1 MSLINDMLQDLEK
14 RRGDLQHRAAV
25 PRHVRVLPPV
35 RKQKIARHAV
45 NAAAAVACAA
55 TLAWYAYQ
63 KAPFSLQPV
72 ENVAAAAA
80 APAVLAFAEPVQ
92 FERSSPVLVA
102 ANTVPA
108 AIPIASVVSR
118 EPTSAPPA
126 SAEQAVGSERDANPA
141 PRSAQVDTLSLQKEQ
156 AGAATPMAFSL
167 KMDLLPA
174 ERSVPSSSAAN
185 NKERIIPSVAAPS
198 TQSGSPQI
206 DRKFRELTAAQL
218 AENEYRIGANL
229 LNQGRVAEAQER
241 FHAALQQLPGHIG
254 ARQALFGLLLQAK
267 RMAEAEQVLQDALR
281 LDAAQPGFAM
291 AMARIQ
297 VDRGDT
303 TAAAETLQSAVH
315 VSQANPDYLA
325 FYAALLQRQG
335 RHAQAVEYYQ
345 SALALAPRSGVWLM
359 GLGIS
364 LQALSRNNE
373 AREAFRRA
381 RVADGL
387 SGELQAFVDQRLKQV
402 Q

>member
-35 RKQKIARHAV
+35 RKKSTVRRTV
-45 NAAAAVACAA
+45 NAAAAVVCAA
-55 TLAWYAYQ
+55 TVAWYAYE
-63 KAPFSLQPV
+63 KAPYYLQPAAK
-72 ENVAAAAA
+72 VAAAAA
-80 APAVLAFAEPVQ
+80 TPATLRLAEPPQ
-92 FERSSPVLVA
+92 LERSDPMRVA
-102 ANTVPA
+102 ANTFPP
-108 AIPIASVVSR
+108 AIPTGSVVLP

-126 SAEQAVGSERDANPA
+126 IAEKTVGSEADARALPRSGQVDAASLQREQAVS
-141 PRSAQVDTLSLQKEQ
+141 VL
-156 AGAATPMAFSL
+156 PMTFSL
-167 KMDLLPA
+167 KMDVLPA
-174 ERSVPSSSAAN
+174 ERGMPSSSAATNKERSVPSSPASATN
-185 NKERIIPSVAAPS
+185 AA
-198 TQSGSPQI
+198 SPQI
-206 DRKFRELTAAQL
+206 DRKFRELTAPQL
-218 AENEYRIGANL
+218 AENEYRTGANL

-241 FHAALQQLPGHIG
+241 FSAALQQVPGHIG

-267 RMAEAEQVLQDALR
+267 RTAEAEQVLQDALK

-303 TAAAETLQSAVH
+303 PAAVETLQNAVH
-315 VSQANPDYLA
+315 VSHANPDYLA
-325 FYAALLQRQG
+325 FLAALLQRQG
-335 RHAQAVEYYQ
+335 RHAQAVEHYQ
-345 SALALAPRSGVWLM
+345 SALSLAPRSGIWLM

-364 LQALSRNNE
+364 LQALGRNNE
-373 AREAFRRA
+373 ARDAFRRA

-387 SGELQAFVDQRLKQV
+387 TGELQAFVDQRLKQV

>member
-1 MSLINDMLQDLEK
+1 
-14 RRGDLQHRAAV
+14 
-25 PRHVRVLPPV
+25 
-35 RKQKIARHAV
+35 
-45 NAAAAVACAA
+45 
-55 TLAWYAYQ
+55 
-63 KAPFSLQPV
+63 
-72 ENVAAAAA
+72 
-80 APAVLAFAEPVQ
+80 
-92 FERSSPVLVA
+92 
-102 ANTVPA
+102 
-108 AIPIASVVSR
+108 
-118 EPTSAPPA
+118 
-126 SAEQAVGSERDANPA
+126 VGSERDANPA

-206 DRKFRELTAAQL
+206 DRKFRELTATQL
-218 AENEYRIGANL
+218 AENEYRTGANL
-229 LNQGRVAEAQER
+229 LNQGRIAEAQER
-241 FHAALQQLPGHIG
+241 FSAALQQLPGHIG